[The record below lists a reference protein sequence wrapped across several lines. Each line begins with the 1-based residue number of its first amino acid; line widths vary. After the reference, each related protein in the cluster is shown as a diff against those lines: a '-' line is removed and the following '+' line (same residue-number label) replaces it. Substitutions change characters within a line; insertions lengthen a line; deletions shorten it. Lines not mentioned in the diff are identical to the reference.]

1 MSTEIAMKLPGG
13 VTSATTAPTTTDG
26 TPMSPTRLLL
36 WLSVA
41 LLTALA
47 WYVREL
53 QPYTSAS
60 DVGYWMGVAGGS
72 LMAALLLYPLRKR
85 LRWTQPLGAL
95 RHWFRFHMVAG
106 IGGPLLVLYH
116 STFHVGSFNAAIALS
131 SMLLVAASGIVGRFL
146 YRRIHHGLYG
156 RQATFKELQEQLGQH
171 LTALENGMQYLPAVK
186 GEVEAY
192 LLHAG
197 EPRRG
202 KLVAILHFLSLG
214 AYRRASLRR
223 VRKAISA
230 TSRRPSREKL
240 YLAVADTLSAA
251 QKASQFNAY
260 VRLFALWHVIHIP
273 FLGMLVLTAVAHVIA
288 VHTY

>member
-1 MSTEIAMKLPGG
+1 MSTEIALELPGG
-13 VTSATTAPTTTDG
+13 VSRNAPAGTTALSFQFPWKC
-26 TPMSPTRLLL
+26 LLL
-36 WLSVA
+36 WLA
-41 LLTALA
+41 LASLTALA
-47 WYVREL
+47 GYVHQE

-60 DVGYWMGVAGGS
+60 DLGYWMGVAGGS

-156 RQATFKELQEQLGQH
+156 RQATLKELQEQLNQH
-171 LTALENGMQYLPAVK
+171 LTELESETQTLPGVKAEIDTYLA
-186 GEVEAY
+186 
-192 LLHAG
+192 HATAA
-197 EPRRG
+197 PRG
-202 KLVAILHFLSLG
+202 KTGATLHFMGLG
-214 AYRRASLRR
+214 IRRHVALHRIRVSLRPHPTLR
-223 VRKAISA
+223 
-230 TSRRPSREKL
+230 THL
-240 YLAVADTLSAA
+240 YRAAAETLAGA
-251 QKASQFNAY
+251 QKAAQFNAY

-273 FLGMLVLTAVAHVIA
+273 FLGMLVLTAVAHVVA

>member
-13 VTSATTAPTTTDG
+13 VTSATASKAAKTD
-26 TPMSPTRLLL
+26 TSASSTRRLL

-60 DVGYWMGVAGGS
+60 DVGYWMGVVGGS

-156 RQATFKELQEQLGQH
+156 RQATFKELQEQLAQH
-171 LTALENGMQYLPAVK
+171 LTELETGVQYVPAVK
-186 GEVEAY
+186 TEIEAY
-192 LLHAG
+192 LQHAG

-202 KLVAILHFLSLG
+202 KLSATFHFLTLG
-214 AYRRASLRR
+214 VYRRAALGR
-223 VRKAISA
+223 VRKVLRA

-240 YLAVADTLSAA
+240 YLTVADTLAAA
-251 QKASQFNAY
+251 QKASQFNAF

-273 FLGMLVLTAVAHVIA
+273 FLGMLVLTAIAHVIA
-288 VHTY
+288 VHAY

>member
-1 MSTEIAMKLPGG
+1 MKLPGG
-13 VTSATTAPTTTDG
+13 VASATAHHAPPAATTADTPASTT
-26 TPMSPTRLLL
+26 RRLL

-41 LLTALA
+41 LLTVLA

-60 DVGYWMGVAGGS
+60 DVGYWMGVGGGS

-171 LTALENGMQYLPAVK
+171 LTALENGVQYLPAVK
-186 GEVEAY
+186 AEVEAY

-197 EPRRG
+197 EPRKS
-202 KLVAILHFLSLG
+202 KLAAAFHFLSLN

-223 VRKAISA
+223 VRKALSL

-240 YLAVADTLSAA
+240 YLTVADTLTAA

-288 VHTY
+288 VHAY